1 MTRSGITDLANR
13 VRQSEGQYGAQ
24 RVERAADEIPN
35 LEKLYQDQ
43 ALMRAFTGDNAQ
55 AVMTM
60 KPSDFERYAAPLGS
74 GLSDR
79 SLQNIIHLTDVQNR
93 GGFSDVPYLNINK
106 KEQGTMGLPY
116 ISGHEGRH
124 RNRAMDAAGEQAGLV
139 QLVPRSE
146 LREPFPRRS
155 KEEYLEA
162 LYKEMQLTGNRV
174 KPEAYYLDPRD
185 EKTYQRQ
192 AIELPEFYA
201 QGGMVDSAPEE
212 AIKNTITDPQAF
224 RMLDMDLANL
234 ALMNQKPQR
243 MAGGGIIH
251 MGRAGAVTDA
261 VNALEKARNAGRV
274 ESLKQREAKLNT
286 AMSKYANGEK
296 LSLEETSLLRLN
308 HPAGGGVNLSRLP
321 SEYSAEYD
329 MERMLK
335 PKKIITP
342 QSMVGGA
349 SVPLVGDSAA
359 AGKRLIAVDGSPLSG
374 EANLDGG
381 SAFMRDNA
389 DAWSSGQGVVTSLD
403 NQIERAFQGADKV
416 YGPHVSMSGTGGDF
430 NAMTTNTL
438 LNMFDPAD
446 ISAGDAAI
454 FNNRLR
460 TTKKV
465 NQKTGEITYP
475 YADFVGIH
483 HPDLRQQLL
492 SKVEGTGNLRS
503 GFVEEMNKGRS
514 RELGFPEPASARFA
528 TSDRALLDKPIG
540 STGYDIA
547 EFAPTSRI
555 ITNPKVPHG
564 TYPVNLAGD
573 YAGSFQ
579 DTVPADVYFKD
590 FYEGRRLLSRPTS
603 SDTRAF
609 TMSAPI
615 QYHDQA
621 WLDNIMKY
629 INDRDAKIKLGG
641 YAEGGAVH
649 LEDGGDV
656 ELPTGG
662 VSQEVGANP
671 LSIYNQNLPKPES
684 SLRIHP
690 RRKSAPDGEP
700 STMEVARQL
709 GKLAK
714 EQAGEE
720 WDTLKANPVRG
731 ALDILNR
738 GMVAGNVGAPVDIVN
753 MGLQGVNYLTKKA
766 GLGGDW
772 ASEKPVMGSKWIED
786 KMDKLGFTSDKK
798 YPMLDFAA
806 NFINPVAVTAGA
818 ARAAPVVGEKVLKPL
833 AEKSLS
839 MIEQGA
845 DPLTSITKK
854 MLALPSEG
862 SPYYPQVFAGSKS
875 QGADLAARDVAKAR
889 LAAGEDPALVWKE
902 TGWAAPPWAPNDL
915 RYEISDAPM
924 TTSAPAALDAK
935 LDKQNQKISD
945 MYYAQQIKNRMFAGE
960 TFQEAVTNERNEK
973 RLERPLSA
981 NAEKLASKGGDLSA
995 QLKKE
1000 IKKDITTWGKLS
1012 GDVGD
1017 YVEHPEFFAG
1027 YPDFAK
1033 DIKFKTLGAREAK
1046 NFYGMFSAW
1055 NKDLSANA
1063 ALLRNKPEKAR
1074 ETILHE
1080 LQHAVQAREGFNPG
1094 GTSKGVADYPHAF
1107 DPATAQARQ
1116 TLFDTALADTGR
1128 LGDLYRKKQ
1137 TSVLPFMENQELIH
1151 RIKGMPEHTAY
1162 EQAKKDF
1169 FAKGTPDELYKR
1181 LAGEAEARL
1190 TQSRKNLTQQERL
1203 DRYPYEPQRFKNATG
1218 YDLNDIIANPPR
1230 GTFRNGGAAR
1240 HPSIEEMRIEMMERK
1255 HG

>member
-1 MTRSGITDLANR
+1 MNTKKLVNPLLSAVERAKAMIAAEKEAKAPTIMTRSGITDLANR

-74 GLSDR
+74 SLSDR
-79 SLQNIIHLTDVQNR
+79 SLQKIANITGFYNN
-93 GGFSDVPYLNINK
+93 GGFSDVPYLYINK
-106 KEQGTMGLPY
+106 KEHGTTGLPW
-116 ISGHEGRH
+116 ITGHEGRH
-124 RNRAMDAAGEQAGLV
+124 RNRVMDAAGEQAGLV
-139 QLVPRSE
+139 QLLPRAE

-155 KEEYLEA
+155 QQEYIEA

-174 KPEAYYLDPRD
+174 KPERYDQHITDDANRVVDIKD
-185 EKTYQRQ
+185 VQRR

-251 MGRAGAVTDA
+251 MGRAGAVTEA
-261 VNALEKARNAGRV
+261 SILLEKARNAGRV

-374 EANLDGG
+374 EVNLDGG

-492 SKVEGTGNLRS
+492 SKAEGTGNLRS

-641 YAEGGAVH
+641 YTEGGAVH

-662 VSQEVGANP
+662 LSQEVGANP

-786 KMDKLGFTSDKK
+786 KMNNLGFTSDKK
-798 YPMLDFAA
+798 YPMLELAA
-806 NFINPVAVTAGA
+806 NFLNPIGITAGA
-818 ARAAPVVGEKVLKPL
+818 AKAAPVVGKNVLMPL
-833 AEKSLS
+833 AEK
-839 MIEQGA
+839 G
-845 DPLTSITKK
+845 LTMYEKGQLTPGFKPTFEMFMGEK
-854 MLALPSEG
+854 
-862 SPYYPQVFAGSKS
+862 SK
-875 QGADLAARDVAKAR
+875 GADLAARDTAKAR

-902 TGWAAPPWAPNDL
+902 TGWAAPPYAPNDL
-915 RYEISDAPM
+915 RYEISDNPM
-924 TTSAPAALDAK
+924 TTSAPAAVGAK
-935 LDKQNQKISD
+935 LSKHDKKMQ
-945 MYYAQQIKNRMFAGE
+945 
-960 TFQEAVTNERNEK
+960 
-973 RLERPLSA
+973 
-981 NAEKLASKGGDLSA
+981 DLLFNDPYGKSP
-995 QLKKE
+995 QLLRESRKSVGT
-1000 IKKDITTWGKLS
+1000 IGKLS
-1012 GDVGD
+1012 GTVGD
-1017 YVEHPEFFAG
+1017 YVDHPEFFAG

-1033 DIKFKTLGAREAK
+1033 DIKFKTLGAKDAK
-1046 NFYGMFSAW
+1046 NFYGMFNAS

-1063 ALLRNKPEKAR
+1063 TLLHTKPERAR

-1080 LQHAVQAREGFNPG
+1080 LQHAVQAREGWNPG

-1116 TLFDTALADTGR
+1116 ALFATANADTGR

-1137 TSVLPFMENQELIH
+1137 TGVLPFMENQELIH

-1169 FAKGTPDELYKR
+1169 FAKGTTDELYKR